1 MREKATTGALSETF
15 STRGN
20 PVGAAATNARTA
32 QVAKATPNAPPNNN
46 IGVASATD
54 CAIKRAREA
63 PSASR
68 TANSPLRAVARVP
81 KRVDRFTQ
89 AMSRR
94 NETAPW
100 RSVSTGRTSR
110 TASSSIE
117 STVMPAPALLP
128 PYVFANRSANAA
140 ASRRA

>member
-1 MREKATTGALSETF
+1 MTGALSEMF

-20 PVGAAATNARTA
+20 PAGAAATNARTA
-32 QVAKATPNAPPNNN
+32 HVARATPRIPPNNN

-54 CAIKRAREA
+54 CAINRVREA
-63 PSASR
+63 PSARR

-81 KRVDRFTQ
+81 KRLDRFTQ

-100 RSVSTGRTSR
+100 RRVSTGRTSR

-117 STVMPAPALLP
+117 STVMLAPALLP